1 MSSPNEPRDPYA
13 PDDEPRA
20 SGAGDAQPTPGVG
33 ETPSGGEAPR
43 YPAGT
48 SPDAPAAPAQGQPP
62 AYGQPGDASGG
73 QPPAYPQAPAY
84 GQAPGYGQAPSYGD
98 APAYG
103 QAGQDAAQQG
113 WGDQPAAGSTRRNAL
128 GIWSLVLGILSIV
141 LCCVGWLPGIPAVIL
156 GFLGR
161 SAASRG
167 EATNRGIALAG
178 IILGAIGLVIGLYWL
193 ISFVATMAE
202 YGGWNGFTEYLQDEI
217 ERQQQ
222 LQTP

>member
-1 MSSPNEPRDPYA
+1 MSSPNEPRDPYS

-20 SGAGDAQPTPGVG
+20 GGAGDTPAVPGAG
-33 ETPSGGEAPR
+33 ESSSGAEPPR

-48 SPDAPAAPAQGQPP
+48 SPDAPAAPAYGQPP
-62 AYGQPGDASGG
+62 AYGQ
-73 QPPAYPQAPAY
+73 APAY
-84 GQAPGYGQAPSYGD
+84 GQTPGYGA

-103 QAGQDAAQQG
+103 QAGQDPTQQG

-167 EATNRGIALAG
+167 EATNRGMALAG
-178 IILGAIGLVIGLYWL
+178 VILGAIGLVIGLYWL

-202 YGGWNGFTEYLQDEI
+202 YGGWDGFTDYLQDEI